1 MSNSKLMGKKFGVP
15 PELQKITGDE
25 TISYSMLKKLKNFFD
40 YHDEKHPRYE
50 KQGGKKMKE
59 FIESTL
65 RGQRDKIKMSSELKT
80 QFSPE
85 NGFKK
90 THTKNRQTSNPTAS
104 GGIPKV
110 HKSTTHKK
118 LYKGEMVY
126 EQEIKRI
133 QELITYKSII

>member
-1 MSNSKLMGKKFGVP
+1 MANSKLMGKEFGLP
-15 PELQKITGDE
+15 PELQKVTGNQ
-25 TISYSMLKKLKNFFD
+25 TISYSMLKKQKNFFD
-40 YHDEKHPRYE
+40 YHDEKHPYYE
-50 KQGGKKMKE
+50 KRGGEKMKE

-65 RGQRDKIKMSSELKT
+65 RGQRGRVKKSAELKSEFT
-80 QFSPE
+80 PE

-90 THTKNRQTSNPTAS
+90 THNKDRQTKNVTKV
-104 GGIPKV
+104 GGLPKV

-133 QELITYKSII
+133 QELITYKSIL

>member
-1 MSNSKLMGKKFGVP
+1 MGKEFGLP
-15 PELQKITGDE
+15 PELQKVTGNQ

-40 YHDEKHPRYE
+40 YHDEKHPYYE
-50 KQGGKKMKE
+50 KRGGEKMKE

-65 RGQRDKIKMSSELKT
+65 RGQRGRVKKSAELKSEFT
-80 QFSPE
+80 PE

-90 THTKNRQTSNPTAS
+90 THNKDRQTKNVTKV
-104 GGIPKV
+104 GGLPKV

-133 QELITYKSII
+133 QELITYKSIL

>member
-1 MSNSKLMGKKFGVP
+1 MSNSKLIGKKFGVP
-15 PELQKITGDE
+15 PELQEFTGDP

-40 YHDEKHPRYE
+40 YNDEKHPLYNKR
-50 KQGGKKMKE
+50 GGKKMHE

-65 RGQRDKIKMSSELKT
+65 NGQRNKVKMSSELKT
-80 QFSPE
+80 QFSTE
-85 NGFKK
+85 NGYKK
-90 THTKNRQTSNPTAS
+90 THTKNRQTANPTAI

>member
-1 MSNSKLMGKKFGVP
+1 MSNSKLMGKEFGLP
-15 PELQKITGDE
+15 PELEEVTGNK

-40 YHDEKHPRYE
+40 YHDEKHPYYE
-50 KQGGKKMKE
+50 KRGGKKMKE
-59 FIESTL
+59 YIESTL
-65 RGQRDKIKMSSELKT
+65 RGQRNKVKMSSELKT

-85 NGFKK
+85 NGYKK
-90 THTKNRQTSNPTAS
+90 THSKDRQTTNVTKS

-110 HKSTTHKK
+110 HKSATHKRV
-118 LYKGEMVY
+118 YKGEMLY

>member
-15 PELQKITGDE
+15 PELQEFTGDA

-40 YHDEKHPRYE
+40 YHDEKHPLYGKR
-50 KQGGKKMKE
+50 GGKKMHE

-65 RGQRDKIKMSSELKT
+65 RGQRNKVKMSSELKT

-85 NGFKK
+85 NGYKK
-90 THTKNRQTSNPTAS
+90 THTKNRQTSNPTS
-104 GGIPKV
+104 NGGVPKV